1 MTHLKVHRSL
11 LTGKRVVTRRLAVG
25 VRQILVENGNV
36 ARQLAISRLEPPRRV
51 NWTHASSLDSRVRSR
66 LAMKLLVGT
75 RTAAVHPRCPNPTFV
90 ASVTLIL
97 FHYTRD
103 QTIVRAKNDDF
114 HTRSIFHVKRI
125 IPASIGN
132 RRIASL

>member
-97 FHYTRD
+97 
-103 QTIVRAKNDDF
+103 V
-114 HTRSIFHVKRI
+114 HVKSNEPSREK
-125 IPASIGN
+125 
-132 RRIASL
+132 RRFSYEIDFPRKTYYSGFYGK